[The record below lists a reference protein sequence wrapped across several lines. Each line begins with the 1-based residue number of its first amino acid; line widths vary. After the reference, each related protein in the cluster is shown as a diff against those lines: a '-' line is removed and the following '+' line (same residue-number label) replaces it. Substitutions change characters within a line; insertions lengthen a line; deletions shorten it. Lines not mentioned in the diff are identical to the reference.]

1 MSLVSSMLAFA
12 TAQEGK
18 PYVWGAEGPNSF
30 DCSGLVQYAYHH
42 VGIDLPRT
50 AQQQAKVGTS
60 VDKSGIAP
68 GDLVFSDWG
77 DGPNSHVGIAL
88 GNGRIVVA
96 PHTGD
101 VVKSE
106 ALSSGYLGHVTAIR
120 RIPQLGTGDP
130 SAVAGLGS
138 NPVTDAASSIVAPLV
153 QPLRDMADGVKA
165 ISGVADLVTKAFLPS
180 NFVRIVC
187 GLVGGMLILLGM
199 RLLSKEVRP

>member
-1 MSLVSSMLAFA
+1 MSLVSTLLDFA

-18 PYVWGAEGPNSF
+18 PYVWGAEGPSSF
-30 DCSGLVQYAYHH
+30 DCSGLVQYSYHH

-50 AQQQAKVGTS
+50 SEQQAKVGTA
-60 VDKSGIAP
+60 VDKGAISA

-77 DGPNSHVGIAL
+77 NGPNSHVGIAL
-88 GNGRIVVA
+88 GGGKIVVA

-106 ALSSGYLGHVTAIR
+106 TLSSGYMSHVTAVR

-130 SAVAGLGS
+130 SATMSLG

-153 QPLRDMADGVKA
+153 QPLKDMADGVKA

-187 GLVGGMLILLGM
+187 GLVGGMLVLLGM